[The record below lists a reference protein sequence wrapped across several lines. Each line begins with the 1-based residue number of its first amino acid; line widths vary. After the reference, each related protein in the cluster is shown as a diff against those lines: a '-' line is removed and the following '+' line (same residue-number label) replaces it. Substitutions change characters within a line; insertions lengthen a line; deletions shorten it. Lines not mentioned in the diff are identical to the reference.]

1 MNASSPPVAEY
12 VTPAPYAVGP
22 NEPLDNARRLMD
34 KYGIRVLP
42 VRAEGRFV
50 GSLSGRDLRLVWALA
65 RSTPEPLTVASAMTA
80 EPLVVSAGTALA
92 DVVRAMAAR
101 ELDAAIVV
109 GEGGSTLGVFTSADA
124 LRALVEAL
132 EGKLARG
139 DERAKTHPRR
149 SPRGRPAR

>member
-1 MNASSPPVAEY
+1 MNVSSPSIAEY

-34 KYGIRVLP
+34 KYGIVVLP

-50 GSLSGRDLRLVWALA
+50 GTLSGRDLRLVWALGQSA
-65 RSTPEPLTVASAMTA
+65 PEALTVASAMTA
-80 EPLVVSAGTALA
+80 EPYVVSATLPLS
-92 DVVRAMAAR
+92 DVVRTMAER

-109 GEGGSTLGVFTSADA
+109 DGGATFGVFTSIDA
-124 LRALVEAL
+124 MRALVDAL

-139 DERAKTHPRR
+139 DERSKPPPRR
-149 SPRGRPAR
+149 SARGRPGR